1 MVRAEE
7 DEAIIGGF
15 ALHSSVQQ
23 NAGELLEY
31 GTTTESMPLRIKTCL
46 VNVSCFTSPDEGV
59 GFGVALPMEE
69 ELVSGEIAADEGTE
83 FGLLAEEG
91 IGSSPRD
98 PPGVKISLSDE
109 HPQNKHTTP
118 THPKNV
124 VIFFMPVNIVYI
136 LGLNEK
142 KDFYYVCRH
151 YDERRNL

>member
-1 MVRAEE
+1 MTKAEE
-7 DEAIIGGF
+7 DEAITGGF

-46 VNVSCFTSPDEGV
+46 VNVSCFTSPDEGT
-59 GFGVALPMEE
+59 
-69 ELVSGEIAADEGTE
+69 EL
-83 FGLLAEEG
+83 GLLAEEG